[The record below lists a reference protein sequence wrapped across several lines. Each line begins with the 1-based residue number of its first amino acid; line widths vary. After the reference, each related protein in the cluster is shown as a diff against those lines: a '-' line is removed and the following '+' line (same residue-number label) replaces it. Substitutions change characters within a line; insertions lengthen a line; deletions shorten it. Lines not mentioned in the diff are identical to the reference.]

1 MFRIKSR
8 RICSKPDISTMAS
21 SIPWKFILTK
31 VGIPLTDVVTDT
43 KTGYNYIEKGEKLWG
58 ASILSAMVCPLILVL
73 IHELVRYVYR
83 IRHNYSH
90 NDPVNPQWT
99 RLKIL
104 SQIPFFGQL
113 LHVYFAHRIK
123 VENQINFTRSEYSC
137 VAMPYQP
144 LAWSS
149 TSPTECF
156 VKQQFVFS
164 SWTLTES

>member
-1 MFRIKSR
+1 
-8 RICSKPDISTMAS
+8 MAS

-43 KTGYNYIEKGEKLWG
+43 KTGYDYIEKGEKLWG

-123 VENQINFTRSEYSC
+123 VENQIMNDSLKTYRDIIHQIKTRGKNDFEIEGQICTVPQIATILKICSEEFMK
-137 VAMPYQP
+137 AREQ
-144 LAWSS
+144 
-149 TSPTECF
+149 
-156 VKQQFVFS
+156 
-164 SWTLTES
+164 